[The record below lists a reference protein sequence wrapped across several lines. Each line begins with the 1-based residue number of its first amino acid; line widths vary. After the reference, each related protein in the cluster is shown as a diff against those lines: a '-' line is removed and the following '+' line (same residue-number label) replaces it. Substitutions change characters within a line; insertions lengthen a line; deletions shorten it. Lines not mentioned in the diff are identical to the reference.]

1 MTASHLPLI
10 RVDMGSRGRW
20 DVVAYE
26 PEARVA
32 SCETL
37 DDACQIAHRRAER
50 LAPCELVI
58 RDAYHHVVWRELWP
72 HPNPRALR
80 PPIRTTGLV
89 FEDADSE
96 ERCQLSIEALDAPA
110 LHRRPNASCVA

>member
-1 MTASHLPLI
+1 MTASPLPLI

-20 DVVAYE
+20 DVVAHE
-26 PEARVA
+26 PEARA

-58 RDAYHHVVWRELWP
+58 RDAYHHVVWREFV
-72 HPNPRALR
+72 A
-80 PPIRTTGLV
+80 
-89 FEDADSE
+89 
-96 ERCQLSIEALDAPA
+96 APEPEGPETA
-110 LHRRPNASCVA
+110 E